1 MGQRVIAKAARPL
14 PIRPHISLNSP
25 RFQSAGVVLLL
36 ALAVLAVYFPFR
48 THPQDN
54 TLLGI
59 DYFQVHLHRMKFAEE
74 ALLSP
79 NPHLPGWYPRELL
92 GTPFWSNI
100 QSFPLLPTRLILLLF
115 DPLDAYA
122 VGVIMAAE
130 LSALFTFLFARTLGL
145 SRIASAVG
153 AWTFTCSG
161 FFAAG
166 IMCGHLPVLEAYC
179 ALPLMLW
186 LVHRC
191 LVSPPGGARRN
202 ALRVLGIVTTLIC
215 FAGHPQIPAYAIA
228 AAIAYALWM
237 NVRRPTRPGE
247 GNRIGTSQ
255 ILSAIIL
262 GIGMAAVVLW
272 PMALL
277 VRRSSRILPLDL
289 PLNDVA
295 FPYERLL
302 SFISP
307 WRDGWP
313 PLVPRFPAMPWRR
326 GDVSAFWES
335 VCYVGLA
342 PLAAAILW
350 LGVAIARRTLPRRNW
365 AYILAIGV
373 TGMLLAL
380 PPMHEAMAHLPVT
393 LLRSPARL
401 VYFPIFS
408 LSLGLAAAVDWT
420 WANSSRRTWV
430 AIGLTAILAAH
441 AADLSWHDR
450 YFVRTYHLGD
460 FGPDDQQIA
469 QAVGD
474 GRAGIDS
481 ISTLAIN
488 REVDDVGYFDSIAL
502 AKSYRAIFDLAHLPP
517 RMNLEYIDGSNLD
530 LRAFRL
536 CAVRVIATNKIPL
549 DQATSRN
556 PEPLYGIANS
566 ANRVDFFP
574 LALTVIAD
582 PSTIH
587 AHLRDANY
595 DLMHRLLI
603 PVGSPA
609 PADNGAPERLPTTL
623 TYNRDSEDK
632 MTISAT
638 VPQAGY
644 LRIDEAWDL
653 GWHATVDGKSVPL
666 IAGDDVFLTLPL
678 SAGYHNVKLEFST
691 PGAITGWI
699 ISIACF
705 GMLMWMTR
713 SRRGNMRI

>member
-1 MGQRVIAKAARPL
+1 VL
-14 PIRPHISLNSP
+14 
-25 RFQSAGVVLLL
+25 LLL

-54 TLLGI
+54 SLLGI
-59 DYFQVHLHRMKFAEE
+59 DYFQVHMRRMKFAED
-74 ALLSP
+74 ALFSP

-100 QSFPLLPTRLILLLF
+100 QNFPLLPTRLILLLF

-130 LSALFTFLFARTLGL
+130 LSALFTFLFARSLGL

-161 FFAAG
+161 FFAAR

-179 ALPLMLW
+179 TLPLMLW

-191 LVSPPGGARRN
+191 LVSPPGGPRRN

-215 FAGHPQIPAYAIA
+215 FAGHPQIPAYAIT
-228 AAIAYALWM
+228 AAIAHALWL
-237 NVRRPTRPGE
+237 NVRRRTRPGE
-247 GNRIGTSQ
+247 GNRIGTLP
-255 ILSAIIL
+255 IVSAIVL

-277 VRRSSRILPLDL
+277 VQRSSRILPLDL
-289 PLNDVA
+289 PVNDVA
-295 FPYERLL
+295 FPFERLL

-313 PLVPRFPAMPWRR
+313 PLVPRLPVIPWRL
-326 GDVSAFWES
+326 GDVSTFWET

-350 LGVAIARRTLPRRNW
+350 LGVAIARRKLPRRNW
-365 AYILAIGV
+365 AYLVAIGV
-373 TGMLLAL
+373 AGMLLAL
-380 PPMHEAMAHLPVT
+380 PPMHDAMAHLPVT

-408 LSLGLAAAVDWT
+408 LSLGLAAAVDWV
-420 WANSSRRTWV
+420 WANCGRRKWV
-430 AIGLTAILAAH
+430 AIGLAAILAAH

-460 FGPDDQQIA
+460 FGMIDQQIA
-469 QAVGD
+469 EAVGD

-481 ISTLAIN
+481 FSTLAVN

-530 LRAFRL
+530 IRALRL
-536 CAVRVIATNKIPL
+536 CAVRVIATSRVPS
-549 DQATSRN
+549 DQAMSGNRAPTGRHV
-556 PEPLYGIANS
+556 YGVSNS

-574 LALTVIAD
+574 LTSSVIAD
-582 PSTIH
+582 LPTIH
-587 AHLRDANY
+587 EDLRDPNY
-595 DLMHRLLI
+595 DLLHRLLI
-603 PVGSPA
+603 PTGSTVP
-609 PADNGAPERLPTTL
+609 PSKGPSEPLPPTL

-638 VPQAGY
+638 VPQSGY
-644 LRIDEAWDL
+644 LRIDETWDP

-666 IAGDDVFLTLPL
+666 IAGDDVFLTLPM
-678 SAGYHNVKLEFST
+678 SAGSHQVQLEFST
-691 PGAITGWI
+691 PGAMTGWI
-699 ISIACF
+699 ISVACF
-705 GMLMWMTR
+705 GMLMWLTR
-713 SRRGNMRI
+713 RPRLPSASAS